1 DKLFNEKYAP
11 AAEKYFPV
19 IKKYIKDAGNGY
31 LVKGGPTW
39 VDFYFAEFFDTLNNL
54 IPDFYKT
61 NPEFKKLTM
70 PFGQVPVLEVDG
82 KMLPQSFTI
91 NRYLARKYGLAGK
104 DDFEQAT
111 VDAIGDSVMDFFNE
125 FREWFLVAH
134 GFAPGDKDKLYKEKY
149 VPAAEKYF
157 PVIIK
162 YIKDAGNGY
171 LVKGGPT
178 WVDFHFAE
186 FFDTLNNLIPDFY
199 KTYPEFKKLN
209 REEGVQIGID
219 RHTFIFMVI

>member
-1 DKLFNEKYAP
+1 MVKYTLHYFDARGRGECARLLLAYGEEDFVDKRYTQE
-11 AAEKYFPV
+11 
-19 IKKYIKDAGNGY
+19 
-31 LVKGGPTW
+31 
-39 VDFYFAEFFDTLNNL
+39 
-54 IPDFYKT
+54 
-61 NPEFKKLTM
+61 EFKEAKKSM

-134 GFAPGDKDKLYKEKY
+134 GFAPGDKDKIFKEKY

-157 PVIIK
+157 PIIKK

-199 KTYPEFKKLN
+199 KTYPEFKKLSEQVHALPKLQKYLN
-209 REEGVQIGID
+209 ARSKLE
-219 RHTFIFMVI
+219 F